1 MQLKPALLLAA
12 KRYTPVAKRANSLK
26 KVIQISIV
34 VFIIMLLSCDK
45 EPDDIKYCNSC
56 ELKTDGSEIVEN
68 KDGWLWY
75 DSDFQAYIILIGSYN
90 DQYCYVPCEYP
101 DYFQPKDDLSV
112 IFSGVVIED
121 PLILK
126 AEPKVVYKCL
136 DLDSIFLPN
145 EISIRTNE
153 LSYIQGELIKVS
165 VQNNSNDTVFIYSPC
180 RGDGYSIINWIKKL
194 EDNNWINFKWWPICT
209 GRVLPYISDILS
221 PNEILKDSIILWDS
235 GNYRIV
241 SRVFANGDT
250 IDYYSNKFI
259 VE

>member
-1 MQLKPALLLAA
+1 M
-12 KRYTPVAKRANSLK
+12 K
-26 KVIQISIV
+26 KVIQISII

-136 DLDSIFLPN
+136 DLDSIFLSN

-165 VQNNSNDTVFIYSPC
+165 VQNNSNDTVSIYLPC

-194 EDNNWINFKWWPICT
+194 EDNNWINFKWLPICT